1 MIEIKT
7 KEEFKKE
14 VLEGDELVIVDFWA
28 PWCGPCKLI
37 APIMEELEKE
47 GAKVVKVNC
56 DEALE
61 IASEYGIR
69 SIPTVMF
76 FLYGEESGKMI
87 GLNSKSTY
95 DNMIKSF
102 SEP

>member
-7 KEEFKKE
+7 EAEFQKE
-14 VLEGDELVIVDFWA
+14 VIEGDELVIVDFWA
-28 PWCGPCKLI
+28 PWCGPCKLL
-37 APIMEELEKE
+37 APIMEAFDKE
-47 GAKVVKVNC
+47 GVKVVKVNC

-61 IASEYGIR
+61 IASKYGIR

-76 FLYGEESGKMI
+76 FLYGEESGKII
-87 GLNSKSTY
+87 GLNSKSVY